1 MDGCTTGE
9 PLSVTFSNIYMVKM
23 KNDVVVPYKPIF
35 YRRFVDDIC
44 SWRKLGNSDL
54 FDGLKYYH
62 PNIKLTIEVS
72 PSKFLDIS
80 LTKINGASKFNIYW
94 KNKKLFETWTS
105 KSSKRYKQNT
115 TNGDLYCSKKE
126 PSNFHKGVPLRKEK
140 VVKADYSLCFIKS
153 IVNDFKRTQRM

>member
-1 MDGCTTGE
+1 
-9 PLSVTFSNIYMVKM
+9 MVKM

-44 SWRKLGNSDL
+44 SRRKLGNGDL

-126 PSNFHKGVPLRKEK
+126 SSNF
-140 VVKADYSLCFIKS
+140 D
-153 IVNDFKRTQRM
+153 